1 MRLAE
6 RMTEK
11 QLKAVTKT
19 RACGGVPGLVVKVV
33 KLKDG
38 SLAKYFILRE
48 STINR
53 IFTLGRYPQMS
64 LADAFKKAAEW
75 KVKIKQVS
83 TRPKKKKR
91 SRLHYGRN
99 QRPGMIV

>member
-64 LADAFKKAAEW
+64 LADAFKKAAEL
-75 KVKIKQVS
+75 
-83 TRPKKKKR
+83 TRLKKKKR
-91 SRLHYGRN
+91 SRPHYGGN
-99 QRPGMIV
+99 PLHPTIV

>member
-38 SLAKYFILRE
+38 SLANTSFSGNQPSIGYLH
-48 STINR
+48 S
-53 IFTLGRYPQMS
+53 
-64 LADAFKKAAEW
+64 DAIRRCRSQTPSK
-75 KVKIKQVS
+75 
-83 TRPKKKKR
+83 RPLSGK
-91 SRLHYGRN
+91 
-99 QRPGMIV
+99 

>member
-64 LADAFKKAAEW
+64 LADAFKKAADW
-75 KVKIKQVS
+75 KVKIRQAL
-83 TRPKKKKR
+83 TRLKKKKR
-91 SRLHYGRN
+91 SRPHYGGN
-99 QRPGMIV
+99 PLHPTIV

>member
-6 RMTEK
+6 RMIEK

-64 LADAFKKAAEW
+64 LADAFKKAADW
-75 KVKIKQVS
+75 KVKIL
-83 TRPKKKKR
+83 TRLKKKKR
-91 SRLHYGRN
+91 SRPHYGGN
-99 QRPGMIV
+99 PLHPTIV

>member
-38 SLAKYFILRE
+38 SLAKYFILR
-48 STINR
+48 
-53 IFTLGRYPQMS
+53 
-64 LADAFKKAAEW
+64 
-75 KVKIKQVS
+75 
-83 TRPKKKKR
+83 
-91 SRLHYGRN
+91 
-99 QRPGMIV
+99 